1 MSDLH
6 CRPKGERAIPSHL
19 AVPVRSAEWSEVQE
33 RAARRDLLDQI
44 ELGAVGRQNRQPSLG
59 GREVPCLG
67 VGHEEA
73 RFGDRPQQHAIV
85 PAHTVPAN
93 LASHCTGSVI
103 RT

>member
-44 ELGAVGRQNRQPSLG
+44 T
-59 GREVPCLG
+59 
-67 VGHEEA
+67 EA
-73 RFGDRPQQHAIV
+73 RKALARLSLATGKATVIV
-85 PAHTVPAN
+85 PDCH
-93 LASHCTGSVI
+93 
-103 RT
+103 